1 MRDLMAWAYYM
12 DTDLSHHAHVQ
23 VCAKRTNKQPRS
35 KYHGFYHIKKLG
47 PSTSLL
53 LCSIPCPLA
62 PVIAVV
68 TLKQVGLL
76 GSTNDNVR
84 ISLERKVEQ
93 RPILVQAGS
102 HPFEIER

>member
-1 MRDLMAWAYYM
+1 MA
-12 DTDLSHHAHVQ
+12 
-23 VCAKRTNKQPRS
+23 P
-35 KYHGFYHIKKLG
+35 I
-47 PSTSLL
+47 
-53 LCSIPCPLA
+53 
-62 PVIAVV
+62 IAIV

-102 HPFEIER
+102 HPIEIER

>member
-1 MRDLMAWAYYM
+1 MRDVMAWAYYM
-12 DTDLSHHAHVQ
+12 DTDLFDHEHVQ
-23 VCAKRTNKQPRS
+23 VYAKRTNKQPRS
-35 KYHGFYHIKKLG
+35 KYNVFYHIKNLG

-53 LCSIPCPLA
+53 LCSIPCPMA
-62 PVIAVV
+62 PIIAVA

-93 RPILVQAGS
+93 RPVLVQAGS

>member
-1 MRDLMAWAYYM
+1 M
-12 DTDLSHHAHVQ
+12 DTDLLI
-23 VCAKRTNKQPRS
+23 TNMCRYTLKEQTS
-35 KYHGFYHIKKLG
+35 NLEATHNVFYHIKKLG

-53 LCSIPCPLA
+53 LCSIPCPMA
-62 PVIAVV
+62 PIIAVV

-93 RPILVQAGS
+93 RPVLVQAGL
-102 HPFEIER
+102 HPFKIER

>member
-1 MRDLMAWAYYM
+1 MA
-12 DTDLSHHAHVQ
+12 
-23 VCAKRTNKQPRS
+23 P
-35 KYHGFYHIKKLG
+35 I
-47 PSTSLL
+47 
-53 LCSIPCPLA
+53 
-62 PVIAVV
+62 IAVV

-102 HPFEIER
+102 HPFKIER